1 MSFNTGNELPSLD
14 ERDLYDNALN
24 LDKAMNS
31 TDPTWTDRF
40 GVEKP
45 TIDTA
50 LKSTGFMPAGF
61 DFVTGGTLQ
70 PGDRNKAVYNPAPNG
85 DNNWY
90 RWNGAFPKEIAA
102 NSQPN
107 PKDENNWVPVLIK
120 TSSVEREALRR
131 TYLEAGYNL
140 VPGSFEQGA
149 VITSATDVV
158 LHEKTGKCYSGPI
171 GNVSAGTNPTVGGQF
186 VDVSRVTSV
195 SGGFRYVRTPKP
207 FGSGF
212 LLTDVNQ
219 VVLHSDGMWYYYTGT
234 LPHANTE
241 PEPIFEDG
249 WRNAGL
255 LVGDKYNSPLNYGA
269 KGDGVTGDAVAIG
282 LAIKNNNDV
291 DMTSLRWRIEDT
303 IIVGSRKNIRVDG
316 SVLILDCAGK
326 VAFKTE
332 EGSQLISFTGRSS
345 LVLGEALAFIQ
356 LSGKTDSPTVF
367 EDYTRLVNLIGLTLS
382 SQDIEYSLIFDK
394 CVNGVTIDGCR
405 FTTRNAILS
414 NGKSVEIHCSNSIF
428 FGWSVAGSVGIKIT
442 SSGNGNSFS
451 EGWHFVNCSMD
462 AFETTI
468 KVRDIFVLTIANSWL
483 TSKRG
488 GKVLEFD
495 RPATLSNASIVIG
508 GCAILGEI
516 FFNDSPGGY
525 NYDAKIN
532 SCTFTAFG
540 RITIGR
546 ECAGIDIDDVSF
558 KNGSGYAIRFPTTFS
573 TTAISITKSRVDGT
587 YTGIVENF
595 SNYSGG
601 VCVKDCKGKVSS
613 TLAMKEDSAY
623 SMLSSQWTPRFA
635 VSASSMAGVSVS
647 TNEFLFSTVP
657 DFPSG
662 AHGIIK
668 GQIRTTSATVNGLAF
683 KVYLDGSE
691 MISGTGWSTREVY
704 AANGLAI
711 IDIPIFIPESY
722 QGVKLLSVQYVGAGS
737 ITTAQGSYIRLEK
750 S

>member
-1 MSFNTGNELPSLD
+1 MTIESAEVLSELNPT
-14 ERDLYDNALN
+14 YPA
-24 LDKAMNS
+24 S
-31 TDPTWTDRF
+31 TDPIGEGDNHLRL
-40 GVEKP
+40 
-45 TIDTA
+45 
-50 LKSTGFMPAGF
+50 LKSVLKGSVNARLQENSRRSYAEIGYNVVGTFQAGFTFVHPTDVGIDELTGKGYIGPAGP
-61 DFVTGGTLQ
+61 VAAGTD
-70 PGDRNKAVYNPAPNG
+70 P
-85 DNNWY
+85 
-90 RWNGAFPKEIAA
+90 
-102 NSQPN
+102 
-107 PKDENNWVPVLIK
+107 
-120 TSSVEREALRR
+120 TS
-131 TYLEAGYNL
+131 G
-140 VPGSFEQGA
+140 GSF
-149 VITSATDVV
+149 I
-158 LHEKTGKCYSGPI
+158 
-171 GNVSAGTNPTVGGQF
+171 
-186 VDVSRVTSV
+186 DVSQVIGV
-195 SGGFRYVRTPKP
+195 FGGFRYVRIPQV
-207 FGSGF
+207 FGSGYV
-212 LLTDVNQ
+212 LTAVNQ
-219 VVLHSDGMWYYYTGT
+219 VVLHTDGMWYYYTGT
-234 LPHANTE
+234 LPHTNTE
-241 PEPIFEDG
+241 SEPVFEDG

-255 LVGDKYNSPLNYGA
+255 LLGDKYNSPLNYGA

-303 IIVGSRKNIRVDG
+303 VIVGSRKNICVDG

-332 EGSQLISFTGRSS
+332 EGSQLVSFTGRSS
-345 LVLGEALAFIQ
+345 LVYGEALAFIQ

-367 EDYTRLVNLIGLTLS
+367 EDYTRIVNLIGLTLS

-394 CVNGVTIDGCR
+394 CVNGVTIDWCR

-428 FGWSVAGSVGIKIT
+428 FGWSVDGSVGIKIT

-495 RPATLSNASIVIG
+495 RPATLSNASIVIN

-525 NYDAKIN
+525 NYDAKIG
-532 SCTFTAFG
+532 SCTFTSFG

-573 TTAISITKSRVDGT
+573 TSVISITKCRADGT
-587 YTGIVENF
+587 YTGLVENF

-601 VCVKDCKGKVSS
+601 VSIKDCKGAISS
-613 TLAMKEDSAY
+613 NLAMKEDSAH
-623 SMLSSQWTPRFA
+623 SMTQQQFTFRFA
-635 VSASSMAGVSVS
+635 ISASSLAGVTVA
-647 TNEFLFSTVP
+647 TNEFLFSVVP
-657 DFPSG
+657 NFPSG
-662 AHGIIK
+662 AHGRIK
-668 GQIRTTSATVNGLAF
+668 GQIRTTSTAVNGLAF
-683 KVYLDGSE
+683 KVFLDGSE

-711 IDIPIFIPESY
+711 IDIPFLIPESY

-737 ITTAQGSYIRLEK
+737 ITTAQGSYLRVEK